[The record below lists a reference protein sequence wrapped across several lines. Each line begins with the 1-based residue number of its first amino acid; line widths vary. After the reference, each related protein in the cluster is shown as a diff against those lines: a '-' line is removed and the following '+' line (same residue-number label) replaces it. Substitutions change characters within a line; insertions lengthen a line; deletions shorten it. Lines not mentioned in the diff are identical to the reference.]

1 MSQWQVSSGHVKH
14 SKNDL
19 KLIKSPEN
27 WWTNIFKKGNCL
39 DTNTKEVTKYKNKA
53 HENLTRLSKDVIG
66 IENCFLLLILGWNA
80 KLYS

>member
-1 MSQWQVSSGHVKH
+1 MSQCQVSSGHVKH

-27 WWTNIFKKGNCL
+27 WWTNIFKKGICL
-39 DTNTKEVTKYKNKA
+39 DTNTKGSDYKNKA

-66 IENCFLLLILGWNA
+66 IENRFLLLILGWNA
-80 KLYS
+80 KLHS